1 MSGLSNVDIEKYFMN
16 ESGQDLKKKFKK
28 VVSSD
33 SLTKFIQFKKILAD
47 GKACYP
53 FKTMNTARKNRKVV
67 HW

>member
-33 SLTKFIQFKKILAD
+33 SLTKFIHLKK
-47 GKACYP
+47 
-53 FKTMNTARKNRKVV
+53 F
-67 HW
+67 